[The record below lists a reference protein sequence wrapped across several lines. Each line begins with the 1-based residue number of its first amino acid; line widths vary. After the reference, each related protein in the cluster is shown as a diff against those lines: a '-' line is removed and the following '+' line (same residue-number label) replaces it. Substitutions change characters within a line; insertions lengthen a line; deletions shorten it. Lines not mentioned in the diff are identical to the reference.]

1 MSAISSVLK
10 QRVAKL
16 MRIKIKEGLPQD
28 LANIVRKEM
37 FEILDDEDFIGVA
50 AVLLAA
56 LMDYEVENYV
66 EE

>member
-1 MSAISSVLK
+1 MTALSLVLK

-16 MRIKIKEGLPQD
+16 IRKKVKEGLPQSLGD
-28 LANIVRKEM
+28 IVRKEM
-37 FEILDDEDFIGVA
+37 FEVLDDEDFIGVA
-50 AVLLAA
+50 SVLLAA

>member
-56 LMDYEVENYV
+56 LMDYEVENYA